1 MNHAKFIASAGA
13 ILLATSALTS
23 AASAQV
29 VFKSQAASPAKSQ
42 VSSSSYGGSS
52 YYQAGSYAPS
62 YAAANGYPGYVLA
75 PQPTAPIPMPLPAT
89 YAAPAPTQ
97 YQYAPSATYS
107 STVAPSS
114 LSYGAHAVAQPTYA
128 GMTAGMAAGEPAA
141 SSAMMPYGMDPASS
155 QAAPVPVVPQ
165 YVDHTHEY
173 MEHEHAFVEHS
184 HGYEQHQHSH
194 EHPEARF
201 VSDELADAPAELLEE
216 EVVVEEIVVANDPIE
231 EPYIEINPNIPDFEL
246 SDEVIVVDDA
256 PYYGGPT
263 RDNAMRL
270 SVGYGYA
277 TAGNFNYGIEGNYTS
292 ESAVASDWTT
302 TGGVSANNGTP
313 WIDEELQHKGIY
325 GSLKADAGNFFIDAV
340 GGSYQV
346 EDYAITQTF
355 NLAEAYA
362 DSAASVGP
370 MALVVDGSNTFL
382 SGLYTYAAGDGIEVD
397 EYDSMDVTATI
408 NSSINDFGGAAG
420 YLINLSGVPLK
431 VGIGVAG
438 KSLNRTTTV
447 DVAGVVNEVT
457 TGELDS
463 AYYLD
468 HTYTEMV
475 SGTYAGP
482 ALRVNFDPNVTSS
495 ISAHFGGSIQALYG
509 TSTMMATQDYSGMT
523 YTAEATDTGTMI
535 SGEIDAGLSFALSP
549 NMRIGAGVFA
559 GMTSGAP
566 IVTAALD
573 STATDAADRVPT
585 LGRGSWQ
592 NYGLKGSISA
602 SF

>member
-62 YAAANGYPGYVLA
+62 YPAANGYPGYVVA
-75 PQPTAPIPMPLPAT
+75 TQPTAPIPVPLPAT

-97 YQYAPSATYS
+97 YQYAPTATYS

-114 LSYGAHAVAQPTYA
+114 LSYEAHAVAQPTYA
-128 GMTAGMAAGEPAA
+128 GMAVVEPTASVATMT
-141 SSAMMPYGMDPASS
+141 YGMEAAPS
-155 QAAPVPVVPQ
+155 QAAPVPTVPQ

-194 EHPEARF
+194 ERPEAMF
-201 VSDELADAPAELLEE
+201 ISDEMGEAPADLLPQ
-216 EVVVEEIVVANDPIE
+216 EVIIEEIVVANDPVDE

-246 SDEVIVVDDA
+246 SDEVIIVDDQ

-263 RDNAMRL
+263 RENAVRL
-270 SVGYGYA
+270 SAGYGYA

-292 ESAVASDWTT
+292 ESANAADWTS
-302 TGGVSANNGTP
+302 TGGQSTNNGTP
-313 WIDEELQHKGIY
+313 WIDDELQHKGIY
-325 GSLKADAGNFFIDAV
+325 GSLKADAGSFFIDAV

-346 EDYAITQTF
+346 EDYAITQTY
-355 NLAEAYA
+355 NLAEAQA
-362 DSAASVGP
+362 DGALLVGP
-370 MALVVDGSNTFL
+370 AGLAVDGSIAAF
-382 SGLYTYAAGDGIEVD
+382 SGLFTYAAGDGIEVD
-397 EYDSMDVTATI
+397 AYDSMDVTANI
-408 NSSINDFGGAAG
+408 NSTINDFGGAAG

-447 DVAGVVNEVT
+447 DVTGTLNEVT

-463 AYYLD
+463 ASFQD
-468 HTYTEMV
+468 HTYTEVV

-482 ALRVNFDPNVTSS
+482 ALRVNFDPNVTGS

-509 TSTMMATQDYSGMT
+509 TSSMTATQDYAGST
-523 YTAEATDTGTMI
+523 YMVEASDTGTMI
-535 SGEIDAGLSFALSP
+535 SGELDAGLSIALSP
-549 NMRIGAGVFA
+549 NMRLGAGVFA

-573 STATDAADRVPT
+573 GTALDAADRVPT

-592 NYGLKGSISA
+592 NYGLKGSITA